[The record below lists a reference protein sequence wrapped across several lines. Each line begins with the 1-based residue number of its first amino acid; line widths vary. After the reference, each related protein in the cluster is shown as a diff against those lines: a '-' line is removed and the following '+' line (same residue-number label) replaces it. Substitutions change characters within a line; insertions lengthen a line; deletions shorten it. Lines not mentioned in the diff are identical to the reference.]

1 VSVDF
6 ARLREAFDPNR
17 DAEAA
22 FLCTFGL
29 DAPFF
34 ESEILP
40 ALVPSGLPLDPQAGS
55 RGAYLH
61 AADEVLGPTPVE
73 VLYDHMVSAGPQLL
87 ANYRRV
93 VAGTGAF
100 HPKLVLVD
108 YGNRIRAVVSS
119 ANLTRPAWTS
129 LFELLVVEDLVP
141 GTPHPWSAPLQRF
154 VSSAAEAAGGPTR
167 CTEAILRKL
176 VVVPHTGPEAL
187 HSSYDSPLREST
199 WPTGPVDRIDV
210 VSPFF
215 EGEDGTGVFDALHQR
230 YPGARLRLH
239 LAATQTDTGYEV
251 HGPAEKLEGLRS
263 GGAELRLV
271 RPKWESDDDAAPVR
285 RALHGKLTAFTKGD
299 KSQVVIGSANFTR
312 AALSKRVTHGGN
324 TELVATVK
332 TSKRI
337 LEATLPPS
345 FATEDRLAFV
355 SSDPSE
361 EDTNGDAGAD
371 HFVLSASYSGRHARI
386 ELELAPNAPPLEVA
400 YEGKAIGTATDRT
413 WEAGLDRLGADTFV
427 TVDAGE
433 GPAIVPLE
441 VVDPESLEPRGTPL
455 RLDLESFCDLLS
467 GRREPMF
474 AVGDGLA
481 PSAGAPI
488 SGQDGAGLY
497 AGGAIPWRRIL
508 AGIAGLR
515 DDLFRQL
522 ARPQAVAWTIDNPTR
537 LAGLRS
543 RLGEAHDRG
552 VLKDGD
558 QAFALFELTHALGA
572 VRDAAADHTESLS
585 LIRAAEA
592 SIETDLER
600 LLAGADPDIARQL
613 QLLRET
619 EDGA

>member
-1 VSVDF
+1 MSVNF
-6 ARLREAFDPNR
+6 ARLREAFDPTK

-40 ALVPSGLPLDPQAGS
+40 ALVPSGLPLDPQSGS
-55 RGAYLH
+55 GGAYLH
-61 AADEVLGPTPVE
+61 AADEVLGTTPVE

-87 ANYRRV
+87 VTYRRV

-100 HPKLVLVD
+100 HPKLALVD
-108 YGNRIRAVVSS
+108 YGNRMRAVVSS

-129 LFELLVVEDLVP
+129 LFELFVVEDLVV
-141 GTPHPWSAPLQRF
+141 GTPHPWSAPLERF

-167 CTEAILRKL
+167 ATRAILSKL
-176 VVVPHTGPEAL
+176 ALVPHAEPEVL
-187 HSSYDSPLREST
+187 HSSYGGALQETT
-199 WPTGPVDRIDV
+199 WPAGPIDRLDV

-215 EGEDGTGVFDALHQR
+215 EGEDGKGVFDALHQR
-230 YPGARLRLH
+230 YPNTRLRLH

-263 GGAELRLV
+263 EGAELRLV

-285 RALHGKLTAFTKGD
+285 RSLHGKLIAFTKGD

-312 AALSKRVTHGGN
+312 AALSQPVAHGGN
-324 TELVATVK
+324 AELVATVQ

-337 LEATLPPS
+337 LDAALPPS
-345 FATEDRLAFV
+345 FATEDRLTFV

-361 EDTNGDAGAD
+361 EDTNADAGAD
-371 HFVLSASYSGRHARI
+371 RFVLSASYSGRHARI
-386 ELELAPNAPPLEVA
+386 ELELAQDAPPLDVA
-400 YEGKAIGTATDRT
+400 YERKVIGTAIDST
-413 WEAGLDRLGADTFV
+413 WTARLDRLGADTFV
-427 TVDAGE
+427 TVDGGD

-441 VVDPESLEPRGTPL
+441 VVDPESIEPRGTPL
-455 RLDLESFCDLLS
+455 RLDLENFCDLLS
-467 GRREPMF
+467 GRREPIF
-474 AVGDGLA
+474 SVGEELA
-481 PSAGAPI
+481 PSAGAP
-488 SGQDGAGLY
+488 SPGRDAAGLPP
-497 AGGAIPWRRIL
+497 GGAIPWRRIL

-515 DDLFRQL
+515 DDLVRQL
-522 ARPQAVAWTIDNPTR
+522 ARPQAVAWTIENPTR
-537 LAGLRS
+537 LAGLR
-543 RLGEAHDRG
+543 RLLGDAHNRG

-558 QAFALFELTHALGA
+558 QAFALFELIQALRA
-572 VRDAAADHTESLS
+572 VEREAADHDESLS
-585 LIRAAEA
+585 LVLAAKA
-592 SIETDLER
+592 SAERDLEAILDR
-600 LLAGADPDIARQL
+600 AGADIARQL